1 MQISSPQSG
10 NVRDKFSQ
18 KQQNISKQ
26 TNRDNLDLTNHL
38 YTLINQN
45 KCLPLT
51 NGPQGSECFI
61 YCLFI
66 WINKCFIPCLE
77 IIMLFIQR
85 LVGVAVAYVMCF
97 TTIYMSMADSIV
109 LLNPYDHQHVSG

>member
-1 MQISSPQSG
+1 MF
-10 NVRDKFSQ
+10 VYVFFY
-18 KQQNISKQ
+18 
-26 TNRDNLDLTNHL
+26 LFM
-38 YTLINQN
+38 YV
-45 KCLPLT
+45 
-51 NGPQGSECFI
+51 FI